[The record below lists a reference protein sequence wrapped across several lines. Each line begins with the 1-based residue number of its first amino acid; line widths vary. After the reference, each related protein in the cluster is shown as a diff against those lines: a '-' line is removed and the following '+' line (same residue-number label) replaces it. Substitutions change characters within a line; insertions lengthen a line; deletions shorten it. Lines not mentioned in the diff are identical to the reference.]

1 LRTKNNGLEKE
12 RNRETTSGITC
23 YLPYYRSYRETWI
36 NRRVTVRSEGGEA
49 RWVPPSVIGSLARMI
64 DTTYDSSAEVPGL
77 QRVFPQLHATLFVQK
92 LNYGFDRVRNAVPT
106 TDRSAG
112 GMLTLMQYSQP
123 QNKHSRALVQHLATL
138 CILIMTMSLL
148 TLIPGRQFMAI
159 QPIRKPF
166 PRR

>member
-1 LRTKNNGLEKE
+1 
-12 RNRETTSGITC
+12 
-23 YLPYYRSYRETWI
+23 
-36 NRRVTVRSEGGEA
+36 
-49 RWVPPSVIGSLARMI
+49 MI

-112 GMLTLMQYSQP
+112 GMLTPMQYSQP
-123 QNKHSRALVQHLATL
+123 QNKHSRALVQHLAML
-138 CILIMTMSLL
+138 CILIMTTSLL

-159 QPIRKPF
+159 QPTRKPF